1 MGVVLTPGT
10 VMPKVGTVH
19 PIGFQNPMVLPASPK
34 T

>member
-19 PIGFQNPMVLPASPK
+19 PIAYKSLGRFVAGAR
-34 T
+34 